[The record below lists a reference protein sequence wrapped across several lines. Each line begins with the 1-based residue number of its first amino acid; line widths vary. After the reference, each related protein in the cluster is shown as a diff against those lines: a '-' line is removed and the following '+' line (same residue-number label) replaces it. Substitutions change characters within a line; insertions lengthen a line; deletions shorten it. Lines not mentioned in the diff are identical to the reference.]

1 MAEFKSISRD
11 AVPLALEKAERYR
24 LLNEPAQAESV
35 CRDVLA
41 VDPQNQQ
48 ALVMLLLALTDQF
61 YSGSAGSTECFDEAQ
76 AVVPKLQNE
85 YQRLYYSGII
95 WERRGHARAI
105 EGGGR
110 HGNAQFAYAWICQAM
125 DYYERAERLRPAG
138 NDDPLLRWNSC
149 LRLCQRFH
157 LHEEEPEEIYEPLLG
172 D

>member
-11 AVPLALEKAERYR
+11 AVPLALKKAERYR

-41 VDPQNQQ
+41 VDPQNQD

-61 YSGSAGSTECFDEAQ
+61 RIGSPECFDEAQ
-76 AVVPKLQNE
+76 AVVPKLHEE

-95 WERRGHARAI
+95 WERRGQACAI
-105 EGGGR
+105 EGRSGCTSV
-110 HGNAQFAYAWICQAM
+110 AYAWICQAM
-125 DYYERAERLRPAG
+125 DYYSRAERLRPPE

-149 LRLCQRFH
+149 LRLFQRYD
-157 LHEEEPEEIYEPLLG
+157 LHPEPEEINEPVLG